1 VLNFFKKKTIE
12 GQPITVDIHS
22 HLLAGIDD
30 GVQSLEE
37 AEQII
42 LHFQR
47 LGYRKLIT
55 SPHVMSD
62 AYRNTPSIIA
72 EKLQQ
77 LKQHLQ
83 ARNIAVEI
91 EAAAEYYLDESLLQ
105 MLQTGQH
112 LLTFG
117 SSNYLLFETNFLS
130 EPLILKEFIFQATA
144 KGYKPVLA
152 HPERYLYLHQ
162 NLAKAED
169 ILNRGVLFQV
179 NISSITGHYSAQ
191 VQQMAI
197 SLIDRGWIHWLG
209 SDCHHLQH
217 IKLVEQAI
225 ASKYYRKALSLPLLN
240 NSL

>member
-1 VLNFFKKKTIE
+1 VFNFFKKKTTDV
-12 GQPITVDIHS
+12 QPLTVDIHS

-30 GVQSLEE
+30 GVKSVEE
-37 AEQII
+37 AGEII
-42 LHFQR
+42 LYFQK

-62 AYRNTPSIIA
+62 AYRNTPAIIN

-83 ARNIAVEI
+83 DRNIPVQI
-91 EAAAEYYLDESLLQ
+91 EAVAEYYLDESLLD
-105 MLQTGQH
+105 MLQTGQQ

-117 SSNYLLFETNFLS
+117 SRYLLFETNFIS
-130 EPLILKEFIFQATA
+130 EPLILKEFIFQAAA

-162 NLAKAED
+162 NLPKAED
-169 ILNRGVLFQV
+169 ILNRGVLFQL
-179 NISSITGHYSAQ
+179 NISSITGHYSSQ
-191 VQQMAI
+191 VQHMAAA
-197 SLIDRGWIHWLG
+197 LIDRGWVHMLG

-217 IKLVEQAI
+217 AKLVEQTL